1 MKVSG
6 YSTLVVCLTGLRI
19 IIGGKGCGHFI
30 WLDKWINQYPERVND
45 NGDHL
50 EDEATSE
57 RNIPHHK
64 ESTMEMAIRNNLFT
78 IATLLVIIF
87 LVMYVLK

>member
-45 NGDHL
+45 NGDHID
-50 EDEATSE
+50 DEVNSE
-57 RNIPHHK
+57 RNIPP
-64 ESTMEMAIRNNLFT
+64 IRKVLWRWLFG
-78 IATLLVIIF
+78 IIYPP
-87 LVMYVLK
+87 LQVCL